1 MSDYEKYYLSVA
13 DLIGRDEFE
22 RRVKEKIEQSDD
34 LIERG
39 SAARLV
45 AAELG
50 RNELKIYSISS
61 LRDGEISL
69 IEGYIDSIGSPKE
82 FTTKGG
88 RSGRVL
94 HIKISDE
101 SGACRLILWNRDTAL
116 GEKLKEGM
124 KIRIINGK
132 VKNGAYGTEISLGK
146 WSSVWVEVEG
156 EMLQIR

>member
-13 DLIGRDEFE
+13 DLIGREEFE
-22 RRVKEKIEQSDD
+22 SRVKEKIKRYDG
-34 LIERG
+34 LIERE

-50 RNELKIYSISS
+50 RNELKIHDISS
-61 LRDGEISL
+61 LRDGKTSL
-69 IEGYIDSIGSPKE
+69 IEGYVDGIGSTKE
-82 FTTKGG
+82 FTTKNG

-94 HIKISDE
+94 HISISDE
-101 SGACRLILWNRDTAL
+101 SGACRLVLWNRDTGL
-116 GEKLKEGM
+116 GEKLREGM